1 MRRSAFS
8 RRNAAAV
15 VSARRLIRRIR
26 PDVVHGHSSVG
37 GAVARFAAVGTT
49 AKRVYTPNG
58 LFPTGSAYAVERALG
73 RVTDVVVACSP
84 SEAQQVRRLRL
95 IDPNRVVVISNA
107 IELTKPRPASID
119 LREILGAP
127 PDTPVVGSVGRLVPQ
142 KAPEVFVRACAQI
155 ARAIPEARFTLI
167 GDGPMAQAVESEVA
181 RVGVGERFL
190 LLRDFQGAAA
200 VMGQFDV
207 FALASRYEG
216 APYAPMEAMRA
227 RTPVVLTDVIGNR
240 DIVEHG
246 RSGFVVPPDD
256 PAALGA
262 EVVRLLRDPDARARV
277 AGEAWKK
284 LEAEFDVRV
293 MARSLEALYGRLS
306 RESSSSTE
314 RS

>member
-1 MRRSAFS
+1 
-8 RRNAAAV
+8 
-15 VSARRLIRRIR
+15 
-26 PDVVHGHSSVG
+26 
-37 GAVARFAAVGTT
+37 
-49 AKRVYTPNG
+49 
-58 LFPTGSAYAVERALG
+58 
-73 RVTDVVVACSP
+73 
-84 SEAQQVRRLRL
+84 
-95 IDPNRVVVISNA
+95 
-107 IELTKPRPASID
+107 
-119 LREILGAP
+119 
-127 PDTPVVGSVGRLVPQ
+127 LVPQ
-142 KAPEVFVRACAQI
+142 KAPDVFVRACAQI

-181 RVGVGERFL
+181 RAGVDERFL
-190 LLRDFQGAAA
+190 LLRNFQGAAA

-256 PAALGA
+256 PEALGT

-277 AGEAWKK
+277 AREAWKK

-293 MARSLEALYGRLS
+293 MARSLEALYRRLAQESPSS
-306 RESSSSTE
+306 RE
-314 RS
+314 RP